1 MIRRML
7 PLLLALAVVAGF
19 GWTLYFLYEKSL
31 EKPIVY
37 ETATP
42 KTTDIVEKTVASGAI
57 VPRRE
62 IAIKPRVSGV
72 VEKLYVE
79 PGHHVKQGDQIAK
92 IKIIPNVVTL
102 NSAEA
107 RLDSAKISLTSA
119 EKEYQRIKKLL
130 GLQLLSQSEFARAE
144 LEYNLAKQEVQAAG
158 SNLQLVRE
166 GAARGSGKVSNV
178 VTSTVE
184 GMVIEVPV
192 KEGTSVIE
200 TNNFNEGTTIASVAD
215 MTDMIFQG
223 HVDESEVGKLKEGMP
238 VSISVGALERTRFEG
253 ALEYISPKGV
263 SNEGTIEFEVRA
275 AVRLKE
281 GTFVRANYSA
291 NADIILERRNDVL
304 AVRESLVQFDKGK
317 PYVEVET
324 APQVFAR
331 KDVKLGLSDGLNVQV
346 LEGVSPGDR
355 IKQNG
360 VGPDGK
366 NGASGHGK

>member
-1 MIRRML
+1 MIRRLL
-7 PLLLALAVVAGF
+7 PPLLALAVLGGF
-19 GWTLYFLYEKSL
+19 VWTLYFLYEKSQQ
-31 EKPIVY
+31 KPIVY

-42 KTTDIVEKTVASGAI
+42 QRTDIVEKTVASGAI

-62 IAIKPRVSGV
+62 VAIKPRVSGV

-79 PGHHVKQGDQIAK
+79 PGNQVKQGDKIAK

-102 NSAEA
+102 NAAEA
-107 RLDSAKISLTSA
+107 RLESAKISLASS
-119 EKEYQRIKKLL
+119 EKEYERIKKLL
-130 GLQLLSQSEFARAE
+130 GLQLVSQSEFARAE
-144 LEYNLAKQEVQAAG
+144 LDYNLARQEVQAAG

-178 VTSTVE
+178 VASTVD

-215 MTDMIFQG
+215 MKDMIFQG
-223 HVDESEVGKLKEGMP
+223 RVDESEIGKVTEGMP
-238 VSISVGALERTRFEG
+238 VSISVGALERTRFQG

-263 SNEGTIEFEVRA
+263 DNEGTIEFEVRA
-275 AVRLKE
+275 AVELKE

-291 NADIILERRNDVL
+291 NADIILERRDDVL
-304 AVRESLVQFDKGK
+304 AIRESLVQFDRGK

-324 APQVFAR
+324 APQVFERR
-331 KDVKLGLSDGLNVQV
+331 KVKLGLSDGLNVEV
-346 LEGVSPGDR
+346 LEGVSRTDK

-360 VGPDGK
+360 VGPDGRD
-366 NGASGHGK
+366 GASGHGK